1 MVIIIVVIIITITI
15 IVFIINIIGLASG
28 PLVTGALSDAL
39 EPQFA
44 EESMRY
50 SLLIVTSVIL
60 PWAVWHYY
68 RAGKWI
74 DGDLARA
81 TEHD

>member
-1 MVIIIVVIIITITI
+1 MRATTSALVLLV
-15 IVFIINIIGLASG
+15 INIIGLASG
-28 PLVTGALSDAL
+28 PLVAGALSDAL

-50 SLLIVTSVIL
+50 SLLIITLVIL
-60 PWAVWHYY
+60 PWAVLHYY

>member
-1 MVIIIVVIIITITI
+1 MITS
-15 IVFIINIIGLASG
+15 LE
-28 PLVTGALSDAL
+28 DAL
-39 EPQFA
+39 EPRFG

-50 SLLIVTSVIL
+50 SLLIVTVIVL
-60 PWAVWHYY
+60 PWAVLHYY

-74 DGDLARA
+74 DADLARA